1 MLVYNGAMASMDA
14 FAFTKLRV
22 NLTAEMANCAK
33 DSFAV
38 ADPERWRKIEQIETT
53 WFYIDSMTFVY
64 I

>member
-14 FAFTKLRV
+14 FAFTKLKV

-38 ADPERWRKIEQIETT
+38 ADPERWRKN
-53 WFYIDSMTFVY
+53 
-64 I
+64 